1 MLSFDNWAR
10 ASMKNRSAVPIL
22 LPHEVDGRLSLFV
35 GFHGTT
41 ENDLLGT
48 RANYGQ
54 SSPGPGFGGGNYVFA
69 KGFLADGPGIEE

>member
-10 ASMKNRSAVPIL
+10 ASMKNRSAVPIMVL
-22 LPHEVDGRLSLFV
+22 LPHEVPLSLFV

-48 RANYGQ
+48 RTNYGQ

-69 KGFLADGPGIEE
+69 KGFLADGPGSEE